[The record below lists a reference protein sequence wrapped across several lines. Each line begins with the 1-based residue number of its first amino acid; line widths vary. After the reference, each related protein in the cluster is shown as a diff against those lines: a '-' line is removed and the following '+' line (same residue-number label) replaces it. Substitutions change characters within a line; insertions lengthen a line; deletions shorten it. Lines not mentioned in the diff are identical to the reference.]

1 MFGAKG
7 YGISILI
14 LVCFPTHATVVVDS
28 ATGPHVPHVVGE
40 LAAELPVVYL
50 ELRNNVHVGA

>member
-14 LVCFPTHATVVVDS
+14 LVCFPTHATVVMDS

-40 LAAELPVVYL
+40 LAAERPVVYL
-50 ELRNNVHVGA
+50 ELK

>member
-1 MFGAKG
+1 MLGQKAMVLV
-7 YGISILI
+7 SLI
-14 LVCFPTHATVVVDS
+14 LVCFTTHATVVVDS

-50 ELRNNVHVGA
+50 ELK